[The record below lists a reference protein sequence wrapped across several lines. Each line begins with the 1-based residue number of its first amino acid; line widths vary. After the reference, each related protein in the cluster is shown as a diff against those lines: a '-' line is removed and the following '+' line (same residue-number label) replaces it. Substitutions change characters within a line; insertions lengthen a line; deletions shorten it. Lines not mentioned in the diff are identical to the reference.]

1 MKIDY
6 QKILKINMINVLKDV
21 LQNIEENGLK
31 EGHHLYITFITNHP
45 KASLPRWLK
54 EKYPNETTIVIQYE
68 YYNLT
73 VNEDNF
79 SIELSFND
87 VKADLVIGYD
97 SIISFADPF
106 ANFGLKLINKE
117 PLNKIIKKNIKKK
130 NKIKKTNNIIDFK
143 TFKKIN

>member
-6 QKILKINMINVLKDV
+6 QNILKKNMLNVFKKVLKI
-21 LQNIEENGLK
+21 IEKNGLR
-31 EGHHLYITFITNHP
+31 EGHHLYVTFLTNHP
-45 KASLPRWLK
+45 KVSIPTWLK
-54 EKYPNETTIVIQYE
+54 EKYPNEMTIVIQYE
-68 YYNLT
+68 YYYLI
-73 VNEDNF
+73 VNKYNF

-87 VKADLVIGYD
+87 VKANLVIDYE

-117 PLNKIIKKNIKKK
+117 PLNKPIKKNTKKK
-130 NKIKKTNNIIDFK
+130 NKTKKTNNVIDFK

>member
-6 QKILKINMINVLKDV
+6 KNILRINMINVLRDV
-21 LQNIEENGLK
+21 LKHIEKNGLK
-31 EGHHLYITFITNHP
+31 GGHHLYITFLTNHP
-45 KASLPRWLK
+45 KALVPKWLK
-54 EKYPNETTIVIQYE
+54 EKYPNEITIVIQYE

-79 SIELSFND
+79 SIGLSFND
-87 VKADLVIGYD
+87 VKANLVISYK

-117 PLNKIIKKNIKKK
+117 SLNKTINKKTKKKPKIKKK
-130 NKIKKTNNIIDFK
+130 NNVIDFK
-143 TFKKIN
+143 TFKKN

>member
-6 QKILKINMINVLKDV
+6 QNILKKNMLNVFKEVLKI
-21 LQNIEENGLK
+21 IEKNGLR
-31 EGHHLYITFITNHP
+31 EGHHLYITFLTNHP
-45 KASLPRWLK
+45 KVSIPTWLK
-54 EKYPNETTIVIQYE
+54 EKYPNEMTIVIQYE
-68 YYNLT
+68 YYYLI
-73 VNEDNF
+73 VNKDNF

-87 VKADLVIGYD
+87 VKANLVIDYE

-117 PLNKIIKKNIKKK
+117 PLNKTIKKNIKKK
-130 NKIKKTNNIIDFK
+130 NKIKKTNNIIDFN